1 MRIELLQGIFSVTET
16 PGLDSTDPRFDEIA
30 TLVQAGKNAEAA
42 SLSEAILVEGIYD
55 VRLICYFLYG
65 HWLEQGLA
73 SLVDVINLLNN
84 AIMEN
89 WEAIGPVTRRIK
101 NLEKSLDWLF
111 RQILKKI
118 QYEENKNSPL
128 WKQWQADILTDEVDQ
143 ILESGEAFRL
153 SINHQFEDKADPII
167 DLWSKIEQWLR
178 VFQQLECP
186 PPEPL
191 QAELEEL
198 TDHVSEVVV
207 VDAPL
212 PVTVFKSS
220 EPELESSYHMDLLL
234 KKLAAFER
242 LVQEEKFPRAALVAD
257 DINQTLS
264 TFDPMLYF
272 PKMLGAFIRLQA
284 LNFDELSSYA
294 DHRESQQWQ
303 AMQDWLKIDVD
314 SFINY

>member
-16 PGLDSTDPRFDEIA
+16 PGFDSTDPRFDEIA
-30 TLVQAGKNAEAA
+30 TLVQAGNIAEAA
-42 SLSEAILVEGIYD
+42 SLSEAILAEGIYD

-73 SLVDVINLLNN
+73 SLVDVIDCLNN

-89 WEAIGPVTRRIK
+89 WEAIGPVTRRVK

-118 QYEENKNSPL
+118 QYEEHKNSPL
-128 WKQWQADILTDEVDQ
+128 WKQWQADTLTDEVNK

-153 SINHQFEDKADPII
+153 SINHQFEDKACHII

-186 PPEPL
+186 PLEPL
-191 QAELEEL
+191 QPELEEL
-198 TDHVSEVVV
+198 TDDVSEVVV
-207 VDAPL
+207 VDVPL

-220 EPELESSYHMDLLL
+220 VPELESSYHMDLLL

-272 PKMLGAFIRLQA
+272 PKMLGAFVRLQA